1 MFGSRFGHLRF
12 SLRSDSVREFSINSN
27 FRDSLKGLVG
37 FGLLVPI
44 VEAYFDGVSG
54 TATLIPT
61 IPMKFDAQDFLK
73 ANVEVI
79 GGIVI
84 SFAGESSLKNQT
96 SLIKNIGIVE
106 PLVDQLSCKPYI
118 GKDIPFSESFSTL
131 FKNTTNVV
139 KNLIV
144 AHTLT
149 DILNANVSTVILEN
163 ITFKANV
170 TISPGGTLEIRSDT
184 YDLFLNG
191 ENILHLQEGDW
202 IFLDRDVVTLQV
214 DSGTGGELQ
223 GRILYNERYL

>member
-12 SLRSDSVREFSINSN
+12 SLGSDSVREFSINSN

-44 VEAYFDGVSG
+44 VETYFDGVSG
-54 TATLIPT
+54 TATLTPT
-61 IPMKFDAQDFLK
+61 IPMEFNAQDFLNS
-73 ANVEVI
+73 NVDII
-79 GGIVI
+79 GGVVVTF
-84 SFAGESSLKNQT
+84 SGDSSLNGT
-96 SLIKNIGIVE
+96 SSLIKNIGVVE
-106 PLVDQLSCKPYI
+106 PLTDSLVCKPYV
-118 GKDIPFSESFSTL
+118 GKDIHFSESFSTL

-139 KNLIV
+139 KNLVV

-149 DILNANVSTVILEN
+149 DILNSNVSTVVLEN
-163 ITFKANV
+163 IVFKANV
-170 TISPGGTLEIRSDT
+170 TIPPGGTLEIRSDT

-202 IFLDRDVVTLQV
+202 VFLDRDVVTLQV
-214 DSGTGGELQ
+214 DSGTSGELE